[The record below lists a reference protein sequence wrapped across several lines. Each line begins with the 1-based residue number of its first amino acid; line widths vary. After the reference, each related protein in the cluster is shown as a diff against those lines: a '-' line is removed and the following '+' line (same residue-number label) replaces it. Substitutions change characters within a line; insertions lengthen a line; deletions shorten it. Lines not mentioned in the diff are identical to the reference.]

1 MRGGQKQNQKNL
13 LGRGGK
19 KKGCGENEFPPRPR
33 SRRRRNFLEKREK
46 IARPIDKDFDSATI
60 TLLRYISNL
69 FIKIMP
75 RKKISPNE
83 NKREKFLRLATQ
95 RTKEVLS
102 RLRILGNCAHRS
114 VYDYNEDDIDK
125 IFSAIKDQIKNT
137 EAKFHFPKHKE
148 FKL

>member
-1 MRGGQKQNQKNL
+1 
-13 LGRGGK
+13 
-19 KKGCGENEFPPRPR
+19 
-33 SRRRRNFLEKREK
+33 
-46 IARPIDKDFDSATI
+46 
-60 TLLRYISNL
+60 
-69 FIKIMP
+69 MP

-102 RLRILGNCAHRS
+102 RLRILGNCANRS